1 MKKLLLILLCFISLN
16 TLTYASFPIKY
27 DFQKSDTIIQND
39 VDSLSNYPIQK
50 ETLAQYKERLKKHM
64 NINSNTSKREAIWK
78 NFMDN
83 NSNLSSKSNTIDWI
97 TLTFKV
103 IIGLLIGFLIFII
116 ILLASSGGSF
126 GV

>member
-1 MKKLLLILLCFISLN
+1 MKKLLLILLCLISFN
-16 TLTYASFPIKY
+16 IHTYASFPIKY
-27 DFQKSDTIIQND
+27 NFQKSDTIIQNE
-39 VDSLSNYPIQK
+39 VDSLSNYPIEK

-83 NSNLSSKSNTIDWI
+83 NSNLSSKSNTIDWV

-103 IIGLLIGFLIFII
+103 IIALLIGFLIFII
-116 ILLASSGGSF
+116 ILLASSGPF

>member
-1 MKKLLLILLCFISLN
+1 MKKLLILLFCLFSLN
-16 TLTYASFPIKY
+16 ILTYASFPIKY
-27 DFQKSDTIIQND
+27 DFQKSDTIIQNE
-39 VDSLSNYPIQK
+39 VDSLSNYPIEK

-83 NSNLSSKSNTIDWI
+83 NSNISSKSNTTDWVLVTFNVI
-97 TLTFKV
+97 LTLV
-103 IIGLLIGFLIFII
+103 IGFLIL
-116 ILLASSGGSF
+116 ILILYASSGPF

>member
-1 MKKLLLILLCFISLN
+1 
-16 TLTYASFPIKY
+16 
-27 DFQKSDTIIQND
+27 
-39 VDSLSNYPIQK
+39 
-50 ETLAQYKERLKKHM
+50 M

-83 NSNLSSKSNTIDWI
+83 NSNLSSKSNTIDWV